1 MALVVGELTGVISL
15 DADGVTRGL
24 SQAERAMRAAGQSMG
39 DDAER
44 AGQRAG
50 QQLGD
55 GVADGLDG
63 VQDDAAQAGR
73 QAGEAL
79 GDGIVRGADGRLRN
93 ARGRFVAAGR
103 AAGDAVGDGLADSG
117 EEGADQAIGGMGEK
131 LSKLKLAA
139 AGAGAAA
146 GAALIAAFT
155 EAMDQSRV
163 VGRLGA
169 QLGKTPAEAQKYGKI
184 AGQLYSDAVTED
196 FQGAADAIRATMSS
210 GLLPPAATNR
220 QIREISTQVSD
231 LASTFELDLGQAANA
246 AGQMIKTG
254 LARNGRHA
262 LDIMAKGL
270 QGLGPRADDLA
281 DTFNE
286 YSTIFRSM
294 GLDGQT
300 AMGLIRQGMLAG
312 ARDTDV
318 VADAIK
324 EFTIEAVAGGERVK
338 KGFTSLGLSADDMVA
353 KFAAG
358 GPEAAA
364 GLDTVLDKLRGIE
377 DPAKRN
383 AIAIELFGTKAE
395 DLGDSLYALDP
406 SEAVKELGE
415 VGGAAEKMGNTL
427 RDNAGAK
434 LEQFK
439 RGMQQNLVDFLGGT
453 VVPAFLNL
461 RKIGGGALS
470 SMWEQAGREADSEA
484 IADRIVAF
492 LPILGQRLATK
503 AREVAPHIISGLT
516 NAGQAVAEYVMANPT
531 AVFKA
536 VAIAGALTIAIAAL
550 PALVALA
557 LSAAAVTMMI
567 GFVGRLITALRENV
581 PLWWASFTGWVSE
594 KASQAGQTMN
604 VLGAAI
610 GIWFMGLWS
619 RYVSGPVSRA
629 WASFI
634 ASVQALPGR
643 VRTALAGLG
652 PALVTLAASAWSRFR
667 DTTVQRVQSLVAWLR
682 GLPGMISRGIGHLGS
697 LLYGKGQ
704 DVVRGLLSGIQ
715 SMGGWLKGQ
724 LMGFARSM
732 IPGPVAKALGIASPS
747 KVMAKQVGRWIPRG
761 IVAGIESTA
770 GEVDR
775 TMAGL
780 VSTPTP
786 SASYAGAVSSAVGA
800 SSGPGGGSTRTA
812 TLRAGDALADQLL
825 TIIRNQVGI
834 AGGDVQ
840 VVLGNNRR

>member
-117 EEGADQAIGGMGEK
+117 EEGADQAVGGMGEK

-146 GAALIAAFT
+146 GAALMAAFT

-184 AGQLYSDAVTED
+184 AGELYAGAVTED

-439 RGMQQNLVDFLGGT
+439 RGMQQNLVSFLGGT
-453 VVPAFLNL
+453 VVPAFLDL
-461 RKIGGGALS
+461 RRVAGNALG
-470 SMWEQAGREADSEA
+470 SMWEQAGQEADSSA

-492 LPILGQRLATK
+492 LPILGQRLAAK

-747 KVMAKQVGRWIPRG
+747 KVMAKSVGRWIPRG

-786 SASYAGAVSSAVGA
+786 SASYAGAVGSAVGA
-800 SSGPGGGSTRTA
+800 GAAAGGKARPSQVVRLDGGGE
-812 TLRAGDALADQLL
+812 LGDA
-825 TIIRNQVGI
+825 IITLIRKRVGI
-834 AGGDVQ
+834 SGGDVQ
-840 VVLGNNRR
+840 FVLGR